1 MAISVLKKRD
11 GRIVPFDVRKIS
23 DAIEKSFLADEPD
36 RNHRDLCDRL
46 AWEVYSLLDL
56 EGDPAP
62 TVEHVQDVVEQ
73 VLMREGYTQTA
84 KSYILYRQARTNIRN
99 REAMGRGAVTL
110 APPRGKCGFV
120 EQALTVYSAVR
131 DNGGCEQLKGFYESM
146 GPGVADE
153 FRREYANLMRL
164 ALEASGGLRVSEQ
177 TLQSI
182 DASLSGMDLT
192 PALGENGEYLKRQV
206 DFICGATGFDREP
219 VEQAQKLALAKAR
232 EIIAKRTRR
241 TVTTLL
247 AFLEAAGCAKE
258 QIDPP
263 VEDGTESRLLR
274 DILRG

>member
-1 MAISVLKKRD
+1 MAISVIKKRD

-99 REAMGRGAVTL
+99 REAAGRGAVTL
-110 APPRGKCGFV
+110 VPPRGKCGFV
-120 EQALTVYSAVR
+120 EQALTVFSAVR
-131 DNGGCEQLKGFYESM
+131 DNGGCEELKGFYESM
-146 GPGVADE
+146 APGVADE

-164 ALEASGGLRVSEQ
+164 ALEATGGLRVSEQ

-182 DASLSGMDLT
+182 DTSLSGMELT
-192 PALGENGEYLKRQV
+192 PALGENEDYQKRQV
-206 DFICGATGFDREP
+206 DFICGATGFDRAP

-247 AFLEAAGCAKE
+247 AFLEAAGCAGE
-258 QIDPP
+258 RIAAPT
-263 VEDGTESRLLR
+263 EDSAESRLLR